1 MEIAQQTHLI
11 DVEYLGQPCAIAS
24 CVLET
29 DDGLAIVDPG
39 PRSSLDALIHGIR
52 RAGLD
57 PADLRHILLTH
68 IHLDH
73 AGATGALVHA
83 GPRIQVHVH
92 ETGARHIIEPSRLM
106 ASALRIY
113 GDSLDRLFGE
123 MLAVPA
129 ENVIAI
135 SGGERLIIGDRRLR
149 VEYAPGHARH
159 HVAWLDELTG
169 TAFVGDT
176 AGERFAPSTFVLPV
190 TPPPDID
197 MERWRETNA
206 MLHAW
211 RPASLF
217 ITHFG
222 VFADAARHLREHMNR
237 LEDWATAVRESL
249 DEPGT
254 DAERA
259 ERFAASIE
267 DRMRHTLGEEQAS
280 RYMSAGLR
288 DSWVGLARYWRTRGR
303 NADEKRSYTK
313 RARARSEA
321 KTNAAILDATL
332 ALWAESGPSATTVTA
347 VAKRAGVQRLTV
359 YRHFSDDAAL
369 NTAAWDRL
377 TTLNPPPDP
386 AEWAAVTDPAKRLR
400 QALRTLYAHYRNIGR
415 ILSNVLHEMDRVPSL
430 ADAVDAHA
438 SYLDGIAATLDAG
451 WQPRDK
457 GERGERLLEAALT
470 HAVQSTTWRSLT
482 GSGLTDKDA
491 ARLMGQLVAAVARKG
506 KKK

>member
-1 MEIAQQTHLI
+1 MKIAQQTHLI
-11 DVEYLGQPCAIAS
+11 DLEYLGQPSAIAS

-29 DDGLAIVDPG
+29 EDGLAIVDPG
-39 PRSSLDALIHGIR
+39 PRSSLDGLIRGIE

-83 GPRIQVHVH
+83 NPRIQVHVH
-92 ETGARHIIEPSRLM
+92 EAGARHIIEPSRLM

-113 GDSLDRLFGE
+113 GDSLDHLFGE
-123 MLAVPA
+123 MLPVPA
-129 ENVIAI
+129 ENVMAIA
-135 SGGERLIIGDRRLR
+135 GGERIIIGGRRLR

-159 HVAWLDELTG
+159 HVAWLDDLTG

-176 AGERFAPSTFVLPV
+176 AGERFAPCTFVLPV

-206 MLHAW
+206 MLQGW

-222 VFADAARHLREHMNR
+222 VYADAARHLREHMSR
-237 LEDWATAVRESL
+237 LEDWATDVRDSL

-254 DAERA
+254 DVERA

-267 DRMRHTLGEEQAS
+267 GRMRRTLGEEQAS
-280 RYMSAGLR
+280 HYMGAGLR
-288 DSWVGLARYWRTRGR
+288 DSWVGLARYWRTRGD
-303 NADEKRSYTK
+303 NTEEKRSYTK
-313 RARARSEA
+313 RARALGEA

-332 ALWAESGPSATTVTA
+332 ALWADAGPAATTVTA

-369 NTAAWDRL
+369 NTATWDRL

-386 AEWAAVTDPAKRLR
+386 AEWAAVPDPAKRLR
-400 QALRTLYAHYRNIGR
+400 QALRTLYAHYRSIGP
-415 ILSNVLHEMDRVPSL
+415 ILDNVLHDVARVPSL
-430 ADAVDAHA
+430 GDAVDAHA
-438 SYLDGIAATLDAG
+438 SYLDGIAATLEAG
-451 WQPRDK
+451 WHPRDK

-470 HAVQSTTWRSLT
+470 HAVQSPTWRSLADI
-482 GSGLTDKDA
+482 GLTDKDA
-491 ARLMGQLVAAVARKG
+491 ARLMEQLVAAVAKKG